1 MKFKVFALVCSVFV
15 GVIAI
20 LLIVMLHESKMTK
33 ETSSQINILLKQEVE
48 QKIKLATD
56 SMAASLGE
64 LVKGLPENEQIKIID
79 NAIDKFRFEEDKSGY
94 FFVYKEHVPV
104 AHPTRKDLI
113 GKSLYDAKDDN
124 GVYYVRELFETAKS
138 QSQEGKF
145 VYFAFSKPKPDGSLA
160 IADKIGYAVIIPNTD
175 NIWISTG
182 VYIDT
187 LQGYVDNN
195 SRDII
200 SKFKSIIAKS
210 LIIGVIVFCIIF
222 FPFVYMFYANIIKS
236 MRALE
241 YNFKSFFFISS
252 S

>member
-1 MKFKVFALVCSVFV
+1 MQYLSMKFKVFALVCSVFA

-20 LLIVMLHESKMTK
+20 LLIVMLHESKMIN

-113 GKSLYDAKDDN
+113 GKSLYDTKDDN
-124 GVYYVRELFETAKS
+124 GVYYDSKS
-138 QSQEGKF
+138 
-145 VYFAFSKPKPDGSLA
+145 
-160 IADKIGYAVIIPNTD
+160 
-175 NIWISTG
+175 
-182 VYIDT
+182 
-187 LQGYVDNN
+187 
-195 SRDII
+195 
-200 SKFKSIIAKS
+200 
-210 LIIGVIVFCIIF
+210 
-222 FPFVYMFYANIIKS
+222 
-236 MRALE
+236 
-241 YNFKSFFFISS
+241 
-252 S
+252 

>member
-1 MKFKVFALVCSVFV
+1 MQYLSMKFKVFALVCSVFA

-20 LLIVMLHESKMTK
+20 LLIVMLHESKMIN

-113 GKSLYDAKDDN
+113 GILQFQTILLHNKHHYHLLCHK
-124 GVYYVRELFETAKS
+124 EIS
-138 QSQEGKF
+138 QS
-145 VYFAFSKPKPDGSLA
+145 SL
-160 IADKIGYAVIIPNTD
+160 
-175 NIWISTG
+175 
-182 VYIDT
+182 
-187 LQGYVDNN
+187 
-195 SRDII
+195 
-200 SKFKSIIAKS
+200 F
-210 LIIGVIVFCIIF
+210 
-222 FPFVYMFYANIIKS
+222 
-236 MRALE
+236 
-241 YNFKSFFFISS
+241 
-252 S
+252 